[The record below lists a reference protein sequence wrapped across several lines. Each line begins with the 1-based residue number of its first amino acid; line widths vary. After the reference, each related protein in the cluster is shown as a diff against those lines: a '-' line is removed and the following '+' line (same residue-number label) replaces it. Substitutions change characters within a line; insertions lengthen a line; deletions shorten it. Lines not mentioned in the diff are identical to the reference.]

1 MPKATFLSYLGIAK
15 ETTSGTPV
23 APTAFVPVTSF
34 KPADDLKYL
43 EDKGYR
49 GSLVDVYGLI
59 AGPQTSS
66 YDYDANVHLDT
77 VGYALAGVLGD
88 VVTTGTAPSM
98 SHVMSTYNGTAA
110 STTYTIT
117 DFSAV
122 ETRQNPGCQFSEV
135 GFKFSGTDLFS
146 YSAKAIGLKSVVGTT
161 PTPSWSTFGPMAGW
175 SGAVQIGGTSNLT
188 VMDGEVTIKRPVNPL
203 MTVGSQSP
211 YSMWDGVVSVDG
223 KMTLIMEDATQL
235 SNYLTNAQ
243 PSIDIKYAQGTSSLE
258 LHSSKAAYKTA
269 VKDRSKDY
277 LELQIT
283 WQGLANVTDIGA
295 SGGYSAIKAT
305 LINSLP
311 SGTYK

>member
-15 ETTSGTPV
+15 ETTSGTAA
-23 APTAFVPVTSF
+23 APTAFIPVTTF

-49 GSLVDVYGLI
+49 GALVDSYGLI
-59 AGPQTSS
+59 AGPQTST

-88 VVTTGTAPSM
+88 VTTTGTGTY
-98 SHVMSTYNGTAA
+98 SHVISTYNGTTAP
-110 STTYTIT
+110 TTYTIT
-117 DFSAV
+117 DYSAV

-135 GFKFSGTDLFS
+135 AFKFSGTDLFS

-161 PTPSWSTFGPMAGW
+161 PIPAWSTFGPMAGW
-175 SGAVQIGGTSNLT
+175 SGAVQIGGASNMT
-188 VMDGEVTIKRPVNPL
+188 VLDGEVTIKRPVNPL

-211 YSMWDGVVSVDG
+211 YSMWDGVVSVEG
-223 KMTLIMEDATQL
+223 KLTLIMEDATQL
-235 SNYLTNAQ
+235 QNYLSNSQ
-243 PSIDIKYAQGTSSLE
+243 PSVDIKYAQGASSLE
-258 LHSSKAAYKTA
+258 LHSTKAAYKTA
-269 VKDRSKDY
+269 IKDRSKDY
-277 LELQIT
+277 LELQVT
-283 WQGLANVTDIGA
+283 WQGLANTTDIGA

-305 LINSLP
+305 LANTMP

>member
-1 MPKATFLSYLGIAK
+1 MPKQTFLSYLGIAK
-15 ETTSGTPV
+15 EVTAGTPV
-23 APTAFVPVTSF
+23 APSAFIPVTSF

-49 GSLVDVYGLI
+49 GAMVDVYGLI
-59 AGPQTSS
+59 PGPQTST

-77 VGYALAGVLGD
+77 VGFALAGVLGD
-88 VVTTGTAPSM
+88 VATSGTTTYT
-98 SHVMSTYNGTAA
+98 HTISTYNGTG
-110 STTYTIT
+110 SSPTYTLT

-122 ETRQNPGCQFSEV
+122 ETRQNPGCMFSEI

-161 PTPSWSTFGPMAGW
+161 PTPSWSTYSPMAGW

-188 VMDGEVTIKRPVNPL
+188 VLDGEVSIKSPVNPL

-211 YSMWDGVVSVDG
+211 YSMWDGITSVEG
-223 KMTLIMEDATQL
+223 KLTLIMEDATQL
-235 SNYLTNAQ
+235 SNYLNNSQ
-243 PSIDIKYAQGTSSLE
+243 PSIDIKYTQGTSSLQ

-277 LELQIT
+277 LELQVT
-283 WQGLANVTDIGA
+283 WQGVANTTDIGT

-305 LINSLP
+305 LINSMP
-311 SGTYK
+311 TGTYK